1 MLVEQF
7 HGKYIIIEIQAV
19 DTAGGE
25 LAHVHSI
32 VVKSGEGS
40 AHFDVD
46 GMLENLSSTG

>member
-7 HGKYIIIEIQAV
+7 HGEYIVIGIQV
-19 DTAGGE
+19 VNTAGSE

-32 VVKSGEGS
+32 VVKLGEGS
-40 AHFDVD
+40 ARFDVE